1 MKQAIAGISGLKP
14 RAPQPEGGGK
24 LSREESHALDS
35 EYRRQRN
42 ETLRLK
48 NHREQMLQARA
59 RGELIEKRL
68 VELQASFLLVAMR
81 RQALAIPQAYCNRLA
96 TVADPTEV
104 KAILDE
110 AMRSLLSE
118 LQELPNRID
127 PAEWAKFL
135 AEEEGNGA
143 AEPRRRK
150 QK

>member
-48 NHREQMLQARA
+48 NHREQMLEARA

-68 VELQASFLLVAMR
+68 VELQVASVILARGDAPASAGYPAGVLEPAGDGR
-81 RQALAIPQAYCNRLA
+81 RPHGGQN
-96 TVADPTEV
+96 DP
-104 KAILDE
+104 
-110 AMRSLLSE
+110 
-118 LQELPNRID
+118 
-127 PAEWAKFL
+127 
-135 AEEEGNGA
+135 
-143 AEPRRRK
+143 
-150 QK
+150 

>member
-1 MKQAIAGISGLKP
+1 
-14 RAPQPEGGGK
+14 
-24 LSREESHALDS
+24 
-35 EYRRQRN
+35 
-42 ETLRLK
+42 
-48 NHREQMLQARA
+48 MLQARA
-59 RGELIEKRL
+59 RRELIEKRL
-68 VELQASFLLVAMR
+68 VELQASFLIVAMR
-81 RQALAIPQAYCNRLA
+81 RQSAGYPAGAYRNRLA